1 MAGHSFPLFSHP
13 HFVRYLK
20 SAARFAGNFYWKT
33 LGGALPALLWLLLA
47 ALCVCGA
54 ITFPLAPRALRYAY
68 ISYKPFGKSVAVIYG
83 KNAFLGC
90 LWACSLGALCAAPV
104 LAAALAACAAG
115 FGFFL
120 LPQWVKVVRLIL
132 FPFSCALE

>member
-1 MAGHSFPLFSHP
+1 MAG
-13 HFVRYLK
+13 
-20 SAARFAGNFYWKT
+20 KT
-33 LGGALPALLWLLLA
+33 RKLMLALLA

-104 LAAALAACAAG
+104 LTAALAACAAG